1 MAEFEIK
8 GVGYRSGKMPGRT
21 QVHVLRRAAPII
33 QPLFASLA
41 SGLTPAVAGQVIEG
55 LGALDDDK
63 LDYILDAALA
73 VVQRKESGGWAPI
86 MSSSGSRL
94 MFQDIDTDAGL
105 QLAIATQVLYDN
117 YLPLFRDAP
126 SLFSGGALPPLSS

>member
-8 GVGYRSGKMPGRT
+8 GIGYRSSKMPGRT
-21 QVHVLRRAAPII
+21 QVHVLRRAAPVI
-33 QPLFASLA
+33 QPLFASMA
-41 SGLTPAVAGQVIEG
+41 SGLTTAAAGQVIEG
-55 LGALDDDK
+55 LGALDDDR
-63 LDYILDAALA
+63 LDYILDSALA

-86 MSSSGSRL
+86 MPSGRL

-126 SLFSGGALPPLSS
+126 SLFSGGALPQA